1 MNVSMNTSTAPAQ
14 NASDT
19 AGLSMLKK
27 ANDIQAQ
34 SIMAL
39 LNSVPPPPQSA
50 ANLPSHLGQNI
61 NITA

>member
-1 MNVSMNTSTAPAQ
+1 MNVGMNTSAAPAP
-14 NASDT
+14 NVSDT

-39 LNSVPPPPQSA
+39 LNSIPQPQAA
-50 ANLPSHLGQNI
+50 ANLPPHLGQNI
-61 NITA
+61 NTTA